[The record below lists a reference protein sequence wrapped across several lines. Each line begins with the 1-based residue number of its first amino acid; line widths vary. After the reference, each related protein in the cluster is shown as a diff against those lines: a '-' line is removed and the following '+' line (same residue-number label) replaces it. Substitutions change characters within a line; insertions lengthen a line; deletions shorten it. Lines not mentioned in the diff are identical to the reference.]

1 MAFKAQY
8 FFRSIARPRA
18 LNSTD
23 LVTLAKNYEGITH
36 AHRSNHT
43 GSLNYQ
49 ALNRNGA

>member
-1 MAFKAQY
+1 MASKGSK
-8 FFRSIARPRA
+8 FFRSNARPRA

-23 LVTLAKNYEGITH
+23 LVTLAKNYEGIIH